1 MKKLSLLMLCLVVF
15 SLLSCEGLS
24 MGGNGEE
31 VKDCTYVLREHA
43 TIMYNNL
50 EIRCLYNSNCSI
62 IFHFGPAGS
71 SKDINACGNYE
82 YKFINNEK
90 TIIVHKGRD
99 FNKPSVNADINLTPD
114 SDEHIRFSLFDIKNV
129 EKKYDFDLSGI
140 IHSFTVRGDS
150 VDVNVM
156 KDCRMDLFSCNKK
169 TVYGNNLL
177 NGKYSFSITDGCK
190 DHYSIDCSWE
200 KMDSL
205 GTDNIELF
213 ATIYWK

>member
-1 MKKLSLLMLCLVVF
+1 MKKLSLLTLCLVVF
-15 SLLSCEGLS
+15 SLLSCE
-24 MGGNGEE
+24 MFHTGGNPDEG
-31 VKDCTYVLREHA
+31 KCSYVLMEHA
-43 TIMYNNL
+43 TEMRNDIDMECPYD
-50 EIRCLYNSNCSI
+50 SNCRI
-62 IFHFGPAGS
+62 GFYFGPAAS
-71 SKDINACGNYE
+71 SNDISDCGVYE
-82 YKFINNEK
+82 YKFVQNENIMK
-90 TIIVHKGRD
+90 IRL
-99 FNKPSVNADINLTPD
+99 NSSVKLTLD
-114 SDEHIRFSLFDIKNV
+114 SDEHVRFSLFDIKNV
-129 EKKYDFDLSGI
+129 EKKYDIDLSGI

-150 VDVNVM
+150 IDVNVM

>member
-1 MKKLSLLMLCLVVF
+1 MRKLSLLTLCLVVF
-15 SLLSCEGLS
+15 SLLSCE
-24 MGGNGEE
+24 MFHTGGNPDEG
-31 VKDCTYVLREHA
+31 KCSYVLMEHA
-43 TIMYNNL
+43 TEMRNDIDMECPYD
-50 EIRCLYNSNCSI
+50 SNCRI
-62 IFHFGPAGS
+62 GFYFGPAAS
-71 SKDINACGNYE
+71 SNDISDCGVYE
-82 YKFINNEK
+82 YKFVQNENIMK
-90 TIIVHKGRD
+90 IRL
-99 FNKPSVNADINLTPD
+99 NSSVKLTLD
-114 SDEHIRFSLFDIKNV
+114 SDEHVRFSLFDIKNV

-140 IHSFTVRGDS
+140 IHSFNVRGDS

>member
-1 MKKLSLLMLCLVVF
+1 MKKLSLLTLCLVVF
-15 SLLSCEGLS
+15 SLLSCE
-24 MGGNGEE
+24 MFHTGGNPDEG
-31 VKDCTYVLREHA
+31 KCSYVLMEHA
-43 TIMYNNL
+43 TEMRNDIDMECPYD
-50 EIRCLYNSNCSI
+50 SNCYI
-62 IFHFGPAGS
+62 RFYFGPAGS
-71 SKDINACGNYE
+71 SNDISDCGVYE
-82 YKFINNEK
+82 YKFVQNENIMK
-90 TIIVHKGRD
+90 IRLNSNVK
-99 FNKPSVNADINLTPD
+99 LTLD
-114 SDEHIRFSLFDIKNV
+114 SDEHVRFSLFDIKNV

-150 VDVNVM
+150 IDVNVM

-205 GTDNIELF
+205 GTDSIELF

>member
-1 MKKLSLLMLCLVVF
+1 MF
-15 SLLSCEGLS
+15 HT
-24 MGGNGEE
+24 GGNPDEG
-31 VKDCTYVLREHA
+31 KCSYVLMEHA
-43 TIMYNNL
+43 TEMRNDIDMECPYD
-50 EIRCLYNSNCSI
+50 SNCRI
-62 IFHFGPAGS
+62 GFYFGPAAS
-71 SKDINACGNYE
+71 SNDISDCGVYE
-82 YKFINNEK
+82 YKFVQNENIMK
-90 TIIVHKGRD
+90 IRL
-99 FNKPSVNADINLTPD
+99 NSSVKLTLD
-114 SDEHIRFSLFDIKNV
+114 SDEHVRFSLFDIKNV

-140 IHSFTVRGDS
+140 IHSFNVRGDS

>member
-1 MKKLSLLMLCLVVF
+1 MKKLSLLTLCLVVF
-15 SLLSCEGLS
+15 SLLSCEMFHTGGNPDEGKICDRISKVLASPLELRLS
-24 MGGNGEE
+24 MKCPYEG
-31 VKDCTYVLREHA
+31 DCDISFSYAGVYLADTLSGPCFSGYELKLA
-43 TIMYNNL
+43 TDDSLSIVRSLKSYPIHLSPNN
-50 EIRCLYNSNCSI
+50 
-62 IFHFGPAGS
+62 
-71 SKDINACGNYE
+71 
-82 YKFINNEK
+82 
-90 TIIVHKGRD
+90 
-99 FNKPSVNADINLTPD
+99 
-114 SDEHIRFSLFDIKNV
+114 HIRFSLVDEDGV

>member
-1 MKKLSLLMLCLVVF
+1 MKKLSLLMLCWVVF
-15 SLLSCEGLS
+15 TLLSCE
-24 MGGNGEE
+24 MFHTGGNPDEGKICDRISKVLASPLELRLSIKCPYEE
-31 VKDCTYVLREHA
+31 DCDISFSYAGVYLADTLSGPCFSGYELKLVTDDSLSIVRSLKSYPIHLSP
-43 TIMYNNL
+43 NN
-50 EIRCLYNSNCSI
+50 
-62 IFHFGPAGS
+62 
-71 SKDINACGNYE
+71 
-82 YKFINNEK
+82 
-90 TIIVHKGRD
+90 
-99 FNKPSVNADINLTPD
+99 
-114 SDEHIRFSLFDIKNV
+114 HIHFSLVDEDGV

-140 IHSFTVRGDS
+140 IHSFNVRGDS

>member
-1 MKKLSLLMLCLVVF
+1 MKKLSLLMLCWVVF
-15 SLLSCEGLS
+15 TLLSCE
-24 MGGNGEE
+24 MFHTGGNPDEG
-31 VKDCTYVLREHA
+31 KCSYVLMEHA
-43 TIMYNNL
+43 TEMRNDIDMECPYD
-50 EIRCLYNSNCSI
+50 SNCRI
-62 IFHFGPAGS
+62 GFYFGPAAS
-71 SKDINACGNYE
+71 SNDISDCGVYE
-82 YKFINNEK
+82 YKFVQNENIMK
-90 TIIVHKGRD
+90 IRLNSNVK
-99 FNKPSVNADINLTPD
+99 LTLD
-114 SDEHIRFSLFDIKNV
+114 SDEHVRFSLFDIKNV

-150 VDVNVM
+150 IDVNVM